1 MVLTRGFRGLSYTLL
16 TPDNH
21 FVSRLP
27 SLPGATMIKLVT
39 PRLAPS
45 RLAEYLITFGA
56 GFTADDDPQSVEWRV
71 MAGYESFFFGLDP
84 GATVAW
90 DGMPG
95 FALGPRCYA
104 YIPAAMPFT
113 LRGAPAARLLWLK
126 RRYQSWPGL
135 DEPVGSWGSAD
146 EVLATDTATPGLRRR
161 ELIDPADPRYDFNI
175 SLMSFEPG
183 VGLPQVEIHDEEHGL
198 YMTAGGGVYT
208 LQSEEHE
215 VTAGDFIYMAP
226 YCPQGFVAGSAGAEY
241 LLYKDVFRD
250 GF

>member
-1 MVLTRGFRGLSYTLL
+1 MVATRGFRGPSYTLL
-16 TPDNH
+16 TPENH

-56 GFTADDDPQSVEWRV
+56 GASPDDEPHVVEWHV
-71 MAGYESFFFGLDP
+71 MAGYESFFFGLDA
-84 GATVAW
+84 GATIAW

-95 FALGPRCYA
+95 FGLAARCYA

-113 LRGAPAARLLWLK
+113 LRGAPGARLLWLK
-126 RRYQSWPGL
+126 RRYQSWTGL
-135 DEPVGSWGSAD
+135 DEPIGSWGSAA
-146 EVLATDTATPGLRRR
+146 EVVATETATPGLRRR
-161 ELIDPADPRYDFNI
+161 ELITPTDPRYDFNM
-175 SLMSFEPG
+175 SLMSFQPG
-183 VGLPQVEIHDEEHGL
+183 VGLPQIEIHDEEHGL

-208 LQSEEHE
+208 LERDEYE

-226 YCPQGFVAGSAGAEY
+226 YCPQGFVSGPAGAEY